1 LPESISAKINVGQTY
16 GVISKRTALSLSKG
30 SYCYQTVC
38 HCEADDCLFLP
49 KRNSGVKI
57 QRIFVRASAQKK
69 TGLMQPLK
77 ALIVEDN
84 AFMATVLHDL
94 LKQYAA
100 DIAVLDVANTGD
112 KALRLI
118 ASKKP
123 NVVFL
128 DIELPDMTGF
138 ELLQQLDDIPFQTIF
153 TTAHSHYAIRAFR
166 FNALDY
172 LVKPV
177 KESELDEAIKRLLK
191 TASNGMEVKHA
202 LSNLEAQSVENQ
214 KLVLSTQ
221 NRTLRLPLK
230 QITHIEGE
238 RNYSYIY
245 LSNGSRELSSK
256 NLAYFEDI
264 LMDKNFFRNHRSFL
278 VNRYHIEALKN
289 DHFVLKNGIDIPISR
304 RNKTAA
310 NEWFFNAK

>member
-1 LPESISAKINVGQTY
+1 MA
-16 GVISKRTALSLSKG
+16 SKQL
-30 SYCYQTVC
+30 
-38 HCEADDCLFLP
+38 
-49 KRNSGVKI
+49 
-57 QRIFVRASAQKK
+57 
-69 TGLMQPLK
+69 LK

-94 LKQYAA
+94 LQQHASA
-100 DIAVLDVANTGD
+100 IAVVAIANTGEE
-112 KALRLI
+112 ALQFI
-118 ASKKP
+118 ASQKP

-138 ELLQQLDDIPFQTIF
+138 EVLQQLDDINFQIIF
-153 TTAHSHYAIRAFR
+153 TTSHSHYAIKAFR

-177 KESELDEAIKRLLK
+177 KEGELDEAIKRLLK
-191 TASNGMEVKHA
+191 SVSNSLEIKHA
-202 LSNLEAQSVENQ
+202 LSNLEAQPVENQ

-221 NRTLRLPLK
+221 NGVFRFPLK

-264 LMDKNFFRNHRSFL
+264 LMDKNFFRNHRSYL

-289 DHFVLKNGIDIPISR
+289 DHFVLKNGIEIPISR
-304 RNKTAA
+304 RNKTEA